1 MATCKGCGAEI
12 IWRKMIS
19 GKNMPVDAEGI
30 TVVVEGTNEGYE
42 NRWFTTIG
50 YTPHWST
57 CPKADQF
64 RGGSKHDKSNDGRGK
79 ENHTDDHV

>member
-19 GKNMPVDAEGI
+19 GKVMPVDAEGV
-30 TVVVEGTNEGYE
+30 TVVIEHYDDLTE

-50 YTPHWST
+50 YVPHWST
-57 CPKADQF
+57 CPKADNF
-64 RGGSKHDKSNDGRGK
+64 KKGGKHDKSTDG
-79 ENHTDDHV
+79 